1 MANKRARRVCRI
13 KGWLG
18 KLDRYF
24 ETRYFDRLPLR
35 EKLFILRRMIGN
47 VSFQAADKVICGMW
61 WMSEMSFLL
70 VSFLKCAG
78 LNWLNFWTRLQM
90 KRFSYVRFSLRSR
103 SVDFS
108 IFRCKRPCFYVPPRV
123 LTHRF
128 ALHYSSFDQLFI
140 FFTQKNVTIRFNSF

>member
-1 MANKRARRVCRI
+1 MADKRARRVCRI

-24 ETRYFDRLPLR
+24 ETRYFDRLPPR

-47 VSFQAADKVICGMW
+47 VSFQTADKVICGMW

-78 LNWLNFWTRLQM
+78 LNWLNFWTGLQM
-90 KRFSYVRFSLRSR
+90 KRLSYVRFSLRLQ

-108 IFRCKRPCFYVPPRV
+108 MVWYKTPCFYVPLFWRIV
-123 LTHRF
+123 LRF
-128 ALHYSSFDQLFI
+128 IIVRSISCLSFLSL
-140 FFTQKNVTIRFNSF
+140 QKNVTIRFNSF